1 MDQHRTYLYNAHGHA
16 LSGQIVRPFQETI
29 AVQAGMS
36 LPTTGGYGAAHVED
50 FRVKEIVSFKSAATQ
65 VSGSF
70 NEHDKSHT
78 TLASVTIEN
87 LSILDVVTADKVVA
101 RLASR
106 HVANEEEPQI
116 VLIGSHFV
124 NLRIAGCPTTVEF
137 DNERFLRLDTFEA
150 LRKEL
155 ESNAE
160 FRKMALDPYRT
171 GKAQESPKPHG
182 VVLCSLVKEIKTTCP
197 GVEQR
202 GHVLIVPQFGKI
214 FVGEV
219 IAQHSRRTLTML
231 RLELGS
237 PTSGAI
243 TAGQVQGN
251 GQPYPPTPGGGSG
264 ATN

>member
-78 TLASVTIEN
+78 TLVSVTIEN

-106 HVANEEEPQI
+106 HVANEDEPHI

-124 NLRIAGCPTTVEF
+124 NLRIAGCATTVEF
-137 DNERFLRLDTFEA
+137 EHKRFLKVDTFEA
-150 LRKEL
+150 LGKEL

-160 FRKMALDPYRT
+160 FRKMASEPRR
-171 GKAQESPKPHG
+171 GKARKSSKLHG

-197 GVEQR
+197 GVEQH

-219 IAQHSRRTLTML
+219 IAQHSQRTLTML

-251 GQPYPPTPGGGSG
+251 GQPYPPTPGG
-264 ATN
+264 TN